1 MIFYFIIAIGLA
13 WLFQSIFGFWQIRH
27 FNQTFAEYRKLGR
40 VAVGRRTGLFR
51 AGTVVLFVIDKRNK
65 ILRASKMQG
74 VTVFS
79 RIRPLKGFEGKYLL
93 KIGPDDLSPHDRLTR
108 LAIEDALRTFDI
120 ITKGGDI
127 PPKKSL
133 LQKIMS
139 VHTKKRGE
147 I

>member
-1 MIFYFIIAIGLA
+1 MIIYFIIALGIA
-13 WLFQSIFGFWQIRH
+13 WLLQSVLGFWQIRH
-27 FNQTFAEYRKLGR
+27 FNRTFAEYRRMGR

-65 ILRASKMQG
+65 IIQASKMQG

-79 RIRPLKGFEGKYLL
+79 RIRPLKGFEGKYLP
-93 KIGPDDLSPHDRLTR
+93 KIGQSDLASHDRLTR
-108 LAIEDALRTFDI
+108 LAIQDALRTFSI
-120 ITKGGDI
+120 ITKGGDV

-133 LQKIMS
+133 FQKLFNLQI
-139 VHTKKRGE
+139 KKRGE